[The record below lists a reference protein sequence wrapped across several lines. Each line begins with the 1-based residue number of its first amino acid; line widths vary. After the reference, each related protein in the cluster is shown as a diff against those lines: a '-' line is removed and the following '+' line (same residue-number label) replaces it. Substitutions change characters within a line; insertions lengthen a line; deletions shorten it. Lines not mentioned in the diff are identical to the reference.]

1 MPTPVPVQSTKFL
14 NSKGRRIFISASG
27 VPFAKTADGKRVYR
41 VKAMSVSNNNGKRKL
56 RPSNVRALPSAIRP
70 ARALTKTKIPVKK
83 SPATKMANTMF
94 RAAVRNAKKQGYNA
108 RDNESI
114 GMRTRKTA
122 GKATLKARRNES
134 KGVRKALGK
143 SPYADRGMRVRKV
156 RKNKGVA
163 RGAYGPQQGREQRR
177 MNAAANK
184 MAAKR
189 AAGPRARKVRKNK
202 GVARKTNSQW
212 AANIFARLVNEPARK
227 TRKNKGA
234 QRNLIASPG
243 GTVYK
248 GMAALTR
255 KLKKMNLKA

>member
-1 MPTPVPVQSTKFL
+1 MTASVQSTKFL
-14 NSKGRRIFISASG
+14 NSKGRRIFISARG

-41 VKAMSVSNNNGKRKL
+41 VKATSVSNNNGNRKL
-56 RPSNVRALPSAIRP
+56 RPNNVRALPSAIRP

-114 GMRTRKTA
+114 GMRNRKTA
-122 GKATLKARRNES
+122 GKATLKARRDES
-134 KGVRKALGK
+134 KGMRKALGK
-143 SPYADRGMRVRKV
+143 SPYVDRGMK
-156 RKNKGVA
+156 
-163 RGAYGPQQGREQRR
+163 
-177 MNAAANK
+177 
-184 MAAKR
+184 
-189 AAGPRARKVRKNK
+189 RARKVRKNK

-212 AANIFARLVNEPARK
+212 AANMFSRLVNHPARK
-227 TRKNKGA
+227 TRKNKGVE
-234 QRNLIASPG
+234 RNLIASPG

-255 KLKKMNLKA
+255 KIKKMNLKA